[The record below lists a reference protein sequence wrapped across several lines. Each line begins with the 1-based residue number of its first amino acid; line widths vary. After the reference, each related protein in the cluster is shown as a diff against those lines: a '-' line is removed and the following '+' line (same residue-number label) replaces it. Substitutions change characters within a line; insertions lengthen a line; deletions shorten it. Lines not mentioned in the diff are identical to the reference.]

1 MAPSLARSAPTS
13 PVTFE
18 IPTDEFRNHPI
29 PAMGSGAKVG
39 SCYVRVTDLPNFDQW
54 LAVNPRVPK
63 RNAKDVLI
71 GQPVKGIIE
80 TLTESP
86 ADMAIKNLGL
96 YLLVEN
102 AEHERRPAGAHVLR
116 ITLSDPERHGL
127 ANGGHTYA
135 AIRQCVDNDS
145 ADALTDLTKAYV
157 RLHIYQRIPVEKVAE
172 MAEGLNR
179 SKQVDD
185 ASLMNLQGLF
195 GGIKKVME
203 GRLGADQICYSQGG
217 PGEYYVT
224 EPLLYLELFNC
235 ERFTDTKHP
244 SGLYRQ
250 QKRMLEMFAE
260 DAKSN
265 DDKVGP
271 IPMDLLVPRLP
282 EILQLADKIRK
293 NVPIAA
299 RLSNFQMGLM
309 KPDPKK
315 KERAGSDKHK
325 NTPLHFIGT
334 TMPCR
339 VPNGWLLPLLAAFR
353 ANVNWNLAES
363 KFDWI
368 APLDEVLDAT
378 INDLVRVCVTEHK
391 DNGQKPE
398 DVGTKASVYSQCFDK
413 VALHL
418 LRRGR

>member
-1 MAPSLARSAPTS
+1 MAPSLSAHAAQTS
-13 PVTFE
+13 PETLV

-29 PAMGSGAKVG
+29 PALGSGAKVG
-39 SCYVRVTDLPNFDQW
+39 SCYVRVTDLPNFDKW
-54 LAVNPRVPK
+54 LEVNPRVPK
-63 RNAKDVLI
+63 RNAKEVLV

-86 ADMAIKNLGL
+86 VDMAIKNLGL

-102 AEHERRPAGAHVLR
+102 AEHERRPGGAHALR
-116 ITLSDPERHGL
+116 ITMSDPTRHGL

-135 AIRQCVDNDS
+135 AIRQCVESD
-145 ADALTDLTKAYV
+145 DAIADLTKAYV
-157 RLHIYQRIPVEKVAE
+157 RLHIYQGIPVEKVAE

-195 GGIKKVME
+195 KGIKRTME
-203 GRLGADQICYSQGG
+203 GRKGADQIYYSQGG
-217 PGEYYVT
+217 SGEYYVT

-235 ERFTDTKHP
+235 ERFTDAKHP

-260 DAKSN
+260 DAQAEPS
-265 DDKVGP
+265 
-271 IPMDLLVPRLP
+271 PMDLLVPRLP
-282 EILQLADKIRK
+282 EILVLADKIRK
-293 NVPIAA
+293 SVPVAA
-299 RLSNFQMGLM
+299 RQSSFVMERM
-309 KPDPKK
+309 KADPKK
-315 KERAGSDKHK
+315 KERAGSVKHK
-325 NTPLHFIGT
+325 NTLLHFIGS

-363 KFDWI
+363 RFEWV
-368 APLDEVLDAT
+368 APLDDVLNAT
-378 INDLVRVCVTEHK
+378 ITDLVRVCVTEHK

-398 DVGTKASVYSQCFDK
+398 DVGKKASVYSQCFDK
-413 VALHL
+413 VALYL
-418 LRRGR
+418 LRRDR